1 MVMAEQSQFSRIPK
15 KQLVLIC
22 EQLIDKN
29 FPTNPYESYE
39 YGTHMDTLI
48 DIAKYFGM
56 EVTDEDVQFFSKFID
71 INSHTLSRIIKT
83 KDKSSYD
90 NLVIPTAKRYK
101 VEYSQYGSCTY
112 TESLETTWNSYDP
125 DWVTDSLNMAR
136 EDGNWDL
143 YDGNAIEMEYD
154 NYEMD
159 DFNFNDVTEISDV
172 KESTN
177 KNKIIESLDKKTLL
191 ELRGLIDD
199 RLKTL

>member
-1 MVMAEQSQFSRIPK
+1 MAEQSYFSRLPK

-29 FPTNPYESYE
+29 FPTNPYESYD
-39 YGTHMDTLI
+39 YVNHMGTLI
-48 DIAKYFGM
+48 NIAEYFSM
-56 EVTDEDVQFFSKFID
+56 VVSDEDVQFFAKFIE
-71 INSHTLSRIIKT
+71 INDGILSKIFET
-83 KDKSSYD
+83 KDKSLYEQ
-90 NLVIPTAKRYK
+90 LVIPVAKRYK
-101 VEYSQYGSCTY
+101 VEYQQYGSCTY
-112 TESLETTWNSYDP
+112 NEHLETTWDSYDP

-136 EDGNWDL
+136 ETGNWDL

-154 NYEMD
+154 NYDMS
-159 DFNFNDVTEISDV
+159 DFQFDDVTEISYV

-191 ELRGLIDD
+191 ELRGLIDN